1 MIQVNLIYPN
11 GVKYTTQTYSVQDLI
26 QALQLCPNPTV
37 TAVLLHDPD
46 KKGVLPIKSDGI
58 FIDPDV
64 SARYF
69 RLSQVVD
76 VS

>member
-1 MIQVNLIYPN
+1 MIQINLIYPN

-26 QALQLCPNPTV
+26 QTLQLVPNPTT

-46 KKGVLPIKSDGI
+46 KKGVLPIKADGI

-69 RLSQVVD
+69 RLSQTVD

>member
-1 MIQVNLIYPN
+1 MIQINLIYPN

-26 QALQLCPNPTV
+26 QALQLVPNPTV
-37 TAVLLHDPD
+37 TAVMLHDPD
-46 KKGVLPIKSDGI
+46 KKGFLPIKADGI

-64 SARYF
+64 SARFF